1 MKILTARS
9 TRKIVQICLLLK
21 LEGVREE
28 CKQYN
33 KKFENILISQR

>member
-1 MKILTARS
+1 MKILTAHF
-9 TRKIVQICLLLK
+9 TRKVVQVRLLLK

-33 KKFENILISQR
+33 KK